1 MTAKKK
7 PRTGGDGA
15 SSNSLHGDDGSWGE
29 LSITAILRPGREHR
43 KTTGAGGTGL
53 SPTRFADCGVR
64 NAFTALL
71 AIGHRGATTGGL
83 FPPAEAPR
91 FAPDYDAIMSGL
103 GSWRRSRVPA
113 PRTIKAPVE

>member
-43 KTTGAGGTGL
+43 KTTGAGGL
-53 SPTRFADCGVR
+53 SHTPRRDDGWAVPAC
-64 NAFTALL
+64 
-71 AIGHRGATTGGL
+71 RGPGFRAG
-83 FPPAEAPR
+83 F
-91 FAPDYDAIMSGL
+91 DAIMSGWVH
-103 GSWRRSRVPA
+103 GAAAWCR
-113 PRTIKAPVE
+113 PRAQ

>member
-1 MTAKKK
+1 MTGKKK

-29 LSITAILRPGREHR
+29 LSITAILRLGREHR
-43 KTTGAGGTGL
+43 KTIGIGALSHTEGT
-53 SPTRFADCGVR
+53 
-64 NAFTALL
+64 
-71 AIGHRGATTGGL
+71 TTGGL

-103 GSWRRSRVPA
+103 GSWRRSRLPT

>member
-1 MTAKKK
+1 MTGKKK

-43 KTTGAGGTGL
+43 KTTGAGGLSHTPRRDDGWAVPACRGPEIRAGL
-53 SPTRFADCGVR
+53 RCDHVW
-64 NAFTALL
+64 
-71 AIGHRGATTGGL
+71 IG
-83 FPPAEAPR
+83 FMAPR
-91 FAPDYDAIMSGL
+91 Q
-103 GSWRRSRVPA
+103 VPA

>member
-53 SPTRFADCGVR
+53 SPTRFADCG
-64 NAFTALL
+64 AGT
-71 AIGHRGATTGGL
+71 
-83 FPPAEAPR
+83 
-91 FAPDYDAIMSGL
+91 Y
-103 GSWRRSRVPA
+103 SRLSSRLVTEPTRWAVPA
-113 PRTIKAPVE
+113 CRGPEIRAGLRCDHVWIGFMVPAAGCRPHAQ

>member
-53 SPTRFADCGVR
+53 SPTRFADCASGAYGLVR
-64 NAFTALL
+64 
-71 AIGHRGATTGGL
+71 RGATVRSL
-83 FPPAEAPR
+83 R
-91 FAPDYDAIMSGL
+91 
-103 GSWRRSRVPA
+103 GSESRRITMRSCLDWVHGAAAGCRPHA
-113 PRTIKAPVE
+113 Q

>member
-53 SPTRFADCGVR
+53 SPAR
-64 NAFTALL
+64 LPI
-71 AIGHRGATTGGL
+71 AILERAPLERGQ
-83 FPPAEAPR
+83 R
-91 FAPDYDAIMSGL
+91 SL
-103 GSWRRSRVPA
+103 G
-113 PRTIKAPVE
+113 

>member
-43 KTTGAGGTGL
+43 KTAGAGGL
-53 SPTRFADCGVR
+53 S
-64 NAFTALL
+64 
-71 AIGHRGATTGGL
+71 HYRGATTGGL
-83 FPPAEAPR
+83 SPPAEAPR

-103 GSWRRSRVPA
+103 GSWRRGIVPA